1 MKPVKPP
8 THGTDRLEYV
18 DALRG
23 FALIGVLGA
32 NLFIF
37 SGFFYMTDAQRAAL
51 PTASLD
57 KYVYMLELIFVENKF
72 MGLFAFLFGVS
83 FWLFLDRLRQR
94 GVAGTVLFYRRLLW
108 LFVFEIGRAHV

>member
-1 MKPVKPP
+1 MAS
-8 THGTDRLEYV
+8 TTDRLEFV

-37 SGFFYMTDAQRAAL
+37 SGYTYMTDAQHAAL
-51 PTASLD
+51 PTARWDAPVRL
-57 KYVYMLELIFVENKF
+57 LERILVENKF

-83 FWLFLDRLRQR
+83 FWLFLSRARQR
-94 GVAGTVLFYRRLLW
+94 GSGGMGLFYRRLAW
-108 LFVFEIGRAHV
+108 LFVPKLRSVGKNMPR